1 SHGVEPLLPFDITQ
15 ATFLLPEITSK
26 LSDADLIG
34 LRAQQLERRE
44 ADLAQIHD
52 KVVQSRFKSVE
63 AFRRYHKNVIRDYKF
78 EAGDLVLILN
88 KRIETGVSKKALPR
102 YFGPMVI
109 VKRTRG
115 GNYRLAELTGA
126 ISRLRYAAFRVIP
139 YHSRSTKRI
148 KITEFLDKEAL
159 DSMESEAVDD

>member
-1 SHGVEPLLPFDITQ
+1 
-15 ATFLLPEITSK
+15 
-26 LSDADLIG
+26 
-34 LRAQQLERRE
+34 
-44 ADLAQIHD
+44 
-52 KVVQSRFKSVE
+52 FK
-63 AFRRYHKNVIRDYKF
+63 
-78 EAGDLVLILN
+78 AGDLVLILN

-109 VKRTRG
+109 VKCTRG

-159 DSMESEAVDD
+159 DSMDSEAVDD